1 MKSYTVR
8 PEYLT
13 AWGHETTEDT
23 IITEAELNRL
33 AREWDTPVESLLD
46 QLIEADD
53 IPCRVSIDNGATW
66 TTPAEALRTVTLSTM
81 TAYMYD
87 DICEQVARELAPC
100 TDEAFLTRYL
110 ELSPTD
116 LVIG

>member
-1 MKSYTVR
+1 MKR
-8 PEYLT
+8 
-13 AWGHETTEDT
+13 
-23 IITEAELNRL
+23 I
-33 AREWDTPVESLLD
+33 
-46 QLIEADD
+46 
-53 IPCRVSIDNGATW
+53 SIDNGATYIA
-66 TTPAEALRTVTLSTM
+66 PADALKSVTLSTM

-116 LVIG
+116 LIIG